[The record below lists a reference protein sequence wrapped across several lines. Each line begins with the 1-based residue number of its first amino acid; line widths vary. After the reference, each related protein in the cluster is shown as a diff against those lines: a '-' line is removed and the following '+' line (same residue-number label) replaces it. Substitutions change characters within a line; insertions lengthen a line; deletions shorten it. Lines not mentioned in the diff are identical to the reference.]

1 MIMAQYQISAITVL
15 TPFLFFIFLNAAA
28 CLCLSIG
35 WDGLPLI
42 HTGLIWLCIVLV
54 TMQSTDRFYAA
65 DFEDGTLDLWLITGL
80 FAKSLRIKL
89 LSYWLFHMI
98 GLLCCIPALQVFYNS
113 SFSYTH
119 YGMFGVG
126 TLLFLCI
133 GAIHSALLLGFKQTS
148 VNTTVCSILT
158 LPTLLPA
165 LILCTS
171 SCTDLS
177 ALLCLM
183 GYCIFLSFVF
193 APFTRIIYK
202 TCNTR

>member
-1 MIMAQYQISAITVL
+1 MAQFQFSLITML

-28 CLCLSIG
+28 CLSLSIG

-42 HTGLIWLCIVLV
+42 HIGLIWFCIVLV
-54 TMQSTDRFYAA
+54 SMQSTDRFYAA
-65 DFEDGTLDLWLITGL
+65 DFEDGTLELWLITGL
-80 FAKSLRIKL
+80 FAESLRIRL
-89 LSYWLFHMI
+89 LVYWLFHMI
-98 GLLCCIPALQVFYNS
+98 GLLCSIPALQVFYNA
-113 SFSYTH
+113 SFSSTDYA
-119 YGMFGVG
+119 MFGVG
-126 TLLFLCI
+126 SLLFLCI

-148 VNTTVCSILT
+148 INTSVCFILT
-158 LPTLLPA
+158 LPALLPA

-171 SCTDLS
+171 KCTDLS

-183 GYCIFLSFVF
+183 GYCIFLFFVF

>member
-1 MIMAQYQISAITVL
+1 MKIAQYQISAIPML
-15 TPFLFFIFLNAAA
+15 TSFLFFIFLNTAA

-42 HTGLIWLCIVLV
+42 HMGLIWLCIVLV

-65 DFEDGTLDLWLITGL
+65 DFEDGTLDLWFITGL
-80 FAKSLRIKL
+80 FARSLRIKL
-89 LSYWLFHMI
+89 FSYWLLNMI
-98 GLLCCIPALQVFYNS
+98 GLFCCIPALQVFYNS

-148 VNTTVCSILT
+148 MNTTVCSILT

-171 SCTDLS
+171 DCTDLS
-177 ALLCLM
+177 ALLCNM
-183 GYCIFLSFVF
+183 GYCIFLCFVF

>member
-1 MIMAQYQISAITVL
+1 
-15 TPFLFFIFLNAAA
+15 
-28 CLCLSIG
+28 
-35 WDGLPLI
+35 
-42 HTGLIWLCIVLV
+42 
-54 TMQSTDRFYAA
+54 MQSTDRFYAA

-148 VNTTVCSILT
+148 INTTVCSILT

-171 SCTDLS
+171 NCTDLS
-177 ALLCLM
+177 AP
-183 GYCIFLSFVF
+183 FVF
-193 APFTRIIYK
+193 NGILYFLIFCICSFYK
-202 TCNTR
+202 NHLQNM